1 MKKYLLGA
9 AMALILALPT
19 NANAA
24 EKYTFDKTHT
34 QIIFFVNHLGFSFSE
49 GEFLDFDGYFT
60 FDRENPENSLIDVRI
75 DTASIDMDDE
85 KWDDHMKNADFFNVE
100 KYPEMTFKSNKV
112 EVTGE
117 NTANITGDLTILDV
131 TKPVTLAVTHNKSGK
146 SPFGDEYKAGFSAT
160 TNIKRSE
167 WGMSYGL
174 PNVGDDVEIR
184 IEVEAIREEAVSTP
198 EEATSE

>member
-85 KWDDHMKNADFFNVE
+85 KWDDHMKNADFFN
-100 KYPEMTFKSNKV
+100 
-112 EVTGE
+112 
-117 NTANITGDLTILDV
+117 NTL
-131 TKPVTLAVTHNKSGK
+131 
-146 SPFGDEYKAGFSAT
+146 
-160 TNIKRSE
+160 
-167 WGMSYGL
+167 
-174 PNVGDDVEIR
+174 
-184 IEVEAIREEAVSTP
+184 
-198 EEATSE
+198 